1 MGNSLLGRQEN
12 EAWGASLRRGS
23 IKETAILTEQK
34 RGQFWENIRRRHSS
48 QGKGCC
54 CWLLDASTYRISLAF
69 SYNGCR
75 FSRIADEACQELLY
89 CASWEDNSWLNLPIL
104 SEYILLLHKKVW
116 QYIYVFVIRLIND
129 SHFKSSLVIE
139 LRNCKLIPEFQL
151 LTINFTLVICTL
163 RTKVLFRI

>member
-34 RGQFWENIRRRHSS
+34 RGQLWENIRRRHSS

-104 SEYILLLHKKVW
+104 SEHIPLLEKDTLEERTCACDQTSIVIDDW
-116 QYIYVFVIRLIND
+116 QL
-129 SHFKSSLVIE
+129 E
-139 LRNCKLIPEFQL
+139 LGNIQCLNNA
-151 LTINFTLVICTL
+151 T
-163 RTKVLFRI
+163 

>member
-34 RGQFWENIRRRHSS
+34 RGQLWENIRRRHSS

-104 SEYILLLHKKVW
+104 SEHIPLLEKGTLEERTCACDQTSIVIDDW
-116 QYIYVFVIRLIND
+116 QL
-129 SHFKSSLVIE
+129 E
-139 LRNCKLIPEFQL
+139 LGNIQCLNNA
-151 LTINFTLVICTL
+151 T
-163 RTKVLFRI
+163 